1 MPHARGAGYG
11 ATRGDGDDDD
21 DEWIRPRTNRRDSR
35 ATALGAVATLAI
47 AFVVLIST
55 RFVGPARLG
64 LNLPGPGS
72 YLPASLF
79 NSTWQKIKT
88 FLKGSSYDTATCTSQ
103 LQFHGWCESNAVI
116 FSSGCLAQYP
126 GVYYYNVGAPYP
138 VPNSQVHDAF
148 SSCVKTYYKDKIVG
162 DYATYG
168 LTLDDSTANHL
179 VAAMFPESS
188 SYGNSDWVEA
198 FKDADLNAESDFGQD
213 DNFGDAAAEATA
225 SVNVN
230 ALYKSYL
237 ASTTS
242 CEDQYSFNFCPS
254 DLGLRSTYYIRVPKV
269 CASFR
274 IAGKRY
280 KKCIS
285 VPTVKFKLP
294 TSCKQ
299 VNVMLPGYCTFVA
312 NSQKFTA
319 VTEVNSVQGL
329 LDLDVLPSAVEST
342 IEAAMSD
349 AAKYSDQL
357 ASNAQKFT
365 AVTQVNSVQGLLDLN
380 VLPSSVKSSIETA
393 MSDAAKYSDQLAS
406 NAQKFTAVTQVS
418 SVQGLLDLNVLPSAV
433 YSTIETAM
441 SDAAKYSDQLASNAQ
456 KFTAVAQ
463 VSSVQDL
470 LDLDVLPSAVKSTI
484 EAAMSDTAK
493 YSAVTQ
499 VSSIQGLL
507 DLDVLPSSVKSSIET
522 AMSDAAKYVQLASTT
537 SVDGLVDSDL
547 LNDGVMDVIKEAQSA
562 LSDIANGLEDKI
574 RNVVSL
580 MWGNTLSSADE
591 MHAVIEN
598 GILDALDSTS
608 AAAALGFR
616 RDHAALYDDIQDAL
630 HKAFRGEEFK
640 LESRAAQT
648 ERAQLGASSNST
660 RSRGSCFDLVLSR
673 EDSEYE
679 APSYLMPWPEK
690 LKDDPLAP
698 GSIDIKFPE
707 LTTSLCANIAKFNIP
722 AQVAVELFDAYSKM
736 FESLFTELYTQ
747 TGLKALVAQ
756 IKELGNGKFYGGR
769 RLLSAQDE
777 KSFVEAHLNYK
788 QQFAEAEISVFN
800 QIIKFHERL
809 TVLSLGE
816 LVSNRN
822 APSLGAGAFDAI
834 LKQFMDDLK
843 EALKLMADG
852 TEVDGTFTL
861 AYKYETSM
869 KVEQGITQTGEFLS
883 DVLGMENTIEQQ
895 KIYATPVPGLLV
907 LVDLK
912 LSLSMPY
919 FFRAETEGEFGVS
932 VEVAFPVDVKIS
944 SDTPSVTF
952 GTPTVES
959 KVLGS
964 TEIHVGLQTGV
975 VVQIESA
982 FVALC
987 AGPACAGPEL
997 YARQDVYFGIDA
1009 FAMTLDR
1016 AQATCESEA
1025 HSLIALWN
1033 DWDYPSTTKS
1043 QCTASVAGV
1052 GGYLQV
1058 PKTELE
1064 VRLMLKPIPIEDGGD
1079 TGGTSTDDPGMQA
1092 LVRSFAVQLFD
1103 FTPLIKQVYDSS
1115 GNFHVQELFSEC
1127 TAGTAAR
1134 RDCAPTCLANFH
1146 KFKSVN
1152 GACLTSFDGNVVME
1166 DCWKDVD
1173 DAEWH
1178 DSHWWDMIPVNVMHP
1193 DTVRIRLSESF
1204 SCLTVTRKGTR
1215 FLLKPKPCDS
1225 ANGAQLLEHVDNCFN
1240 VSGQDY
1246 PCLRTAAVN
1255 IHNGEATGSAS
1266 GRQYVYAT
1274 NDGRIR
1280 LSNSLPSSTK
1290 FVIAKA

>member
-1 MPHARGAGYG
+1 MPRGAGYG

-64 LNLPGPGS
+64 FNWSP
-72 YLPASLF
+72 PASVTSSFASAF
-79 NSTWQKIKT
+79 NSTWQRIKT

-126 GVYYYNVGAPYP
+126 GVYYYEVGAPYP
-138 VPNSQVHDAF
+138 VPNGQVHDAF

-168 LTLDDSTANHL
+168 LTLDDATANHL

-188 SYGNSDWVEA
+188 SYGDSDWVEA

-225 SVNVN
+225 SMNVN

-254 DLGLRSTYYIRVPKV
+254 DLGLRSTYYIKVPKV

-274 IAGKRY
+274 IAGKSY

-299 VNVMLPGYCTFVA
+299 INVMLPGYCTFVA

-319 VTEVNSVQGL
+319 VTQVNSVQGL

-342 IEAAMSD
+342 
-349 AAKYSDQL
+349 
-357 ASNAQKFT
+357 
-365 AVTQVNSVQGLLDLN
+365 
-380 VLPSSVKSSIETA
+380 IETA

-418 SVQGLLDLNVLPSAV
+418 SVQ
-433 YSTIETAM
+433 
-441 SDAAKYSDQLASNAQ
+441 
-456 KFTAVAQ
+456 
-463 VSSVQDL
+463 DL

-484 EAAMSDTAK
+484 EAAMSDAAK

-1178 DSHWWDMIPVNVMHP
+1178 DSHWWDMIPVNVTHP

-1215 FLLKPKPCDS
+1215 FLLKPEPCDS

-1266 GRQYVYAT
+1266 GRKYVYAK

>member
-198 FKDADLNAESDFGQD
+198 FEDADLNAESDFGQD

-365 AVTQVNSVQGLLDLN
+365 AVTQVSSVQGLLDLN

-393 MSDAAKYSDQLAS
+393 A
-406 NAQKFTAVTQVS
+406 
-418 SVQGLLDLNVLPSAV
+418 
-433 YSTIETAM
+433 
-441 SDAAKYSDQLASNAQ
+441 
-456 KFTAVAQ
+456 
-463 VSSVQDL
+463 
-470 LDLDVLPSAVKSTI
+470 
-484 EAAMSDTAK
+484 SDTAK

>member
-55 RFVGPARLG
+55 RYVGPARLG
-64 LNLPGPGS
+64 FNFS
-72 YLPASLF
+72 NIFASLF
-79 NSTWQKIKT
+79 NSTWRKIRT

-126 GVYYYNVGAPYP
+126 GVYYYEVGAPYP
-138 VPNSQVHDAF
+138 VPNGQVHDAF

-168 LTLDDSTANHL
+168 LTLDDATANHL

-188 SYGNSDWVEA
+188 SYGDSDWVEA

-225 SVNVN
+225 SMNVN

-254 DLGLRSTYYIRVPKV
+254 DLGLRSTYYIKVPKV

-274 IAGKRY
+274 IAGKSY

-299 VNVMLPGYCTFVA
+299 INVMLPGYCTFVA

-319 VTEVNSVQGL
+319 VTQVNSVQGL

-342 IEAAMSD
+342 
-349 AAKYSDQL
+349 
-357 ASNAQKFT
+357 
-365 AVTQVNSVQGLLDLN
+365 
-380 VLPSSVKSSIETA
+380 IETA

-418 SVQGLLDLNVLPSAV
+418 SVQ
-433 YSTIETAM
+433 
-441 SDAAKYSDQLASNAQ
+441 
-456 KFTAVAQ
+456 
-463 VSSVQDL
+463 DL

-484 EAAMSDTAK
+484 EAAMSDAAK

-591 MHAVIEN
+591 MHALIEN

-932 VEVAFPVDVKIS
+932 IEVAFPVDVKIS

-1178 DSHWWDMIPVNVMHP
+1178 DSHWWDMIPVNVTHP

-1215 FLLKPKPCDS
+1215 FLLKPEPCDS

-1266 GRQYVYAT
+1266 GRQYVYAK

>member
-55 RFVGPARLG
+55 RYVGPARLG
-64 LNLPGPGS
+64 FNFS
-72 YLPASLF
+72 NIFASLF
-79 NSTWQKIKT
+79 NSTWRKIRT

-126 GVYYYNVGAPYP
+126 GVYYYEVGAPYP
-138 VPNSQVHDAF
+138 VPNGQVHDAF

-168 LTLDDSTANHL
+168 LTLDDATANHL

-188 SYGNSDWVEA
+188 SYGDSDWVEA

-225 SVNVN
+225 SMNVN

-254 DLGLRSTYYIRVPKV
+254 DLGLRSTYYIKVPKV

-274 IAGKRY
+274 IAGKSY

-299 VNVMLPGYCTFVA
+299 INVMLPGYCTFVA

-319 VTEVNSVQGL
+319 VTQVNSVQGL

-342 IEAAMSD
+342 
-349 AAKYSDQL
+349 
-357 ASNAQKFT
+357 
-365 AVTQVNSVQGLLDLN
+365 
-380 VLPSSVKSSIETA
+380 IETA

-418 SVQGLLDLNVLPSAV
+418 SVQGLLDL
-433 YSTIETAM
+433 
-441 SDAAKYSDQLASNAQ
+441 
-456 KFTAVAQ
+456 
-463 VSSVQDL
+463 
-470 LDLDVLPSAVKSTI
+470 DVLPSAVKSTI
-484 EAAMSDTAK
+484 EAAMSDAAK

-591 MHAVIEN
+591 MHALIEN

-809 TVLSLGE
+809 TVLSLGK

-1178 DSHWWDMIPVNVMHP
+1178 DSHWWDMIPVNVTHP

-1215 FLLKPKPCDS
+1215 FLLKPEPCDS

-1266 GRQYVYAT
+1266 GRQYVYAK

>member
-1 MPHARGAGYG
+1 
-11 ATRGDGDDDD
+11 
-21 DEWIRPRTNRRDSR
+21 
-35 ATALGAVATLAI
+35 
-47 AFVVLIST
+47 
-55 RFVGPARLG
+55 
-64 LNLPGPGS
+64 
-72 YLPASLF
+72 
-79 NSTWQKIKT
+79 
-88 FLKGSSYDTATCTSQ
+88 
-103 LQFHGWCESNAVI
+103 
-116 FSSGCLAQYP
+116 
-126 GVYYYNVGAPYP
+126 
-138 VPNSQVHDAF
+138 
-148 SSCVKTYYKDKIVG
+148 
-162 DYATYG
+162 
-168 LTLDDSTANHL
+168 
-179 VAAMFPESS
+179 
-188 SYGNSDWVEA
+188 
-198 FKDADLNAESDFGQD
+198 
-213 DNFGDAAAEATA
+213 
-225 SVNVN
+225 
-230 ALYKSYL
+230 
-237 ASTTS
+237 
-242 CEDQYSFNFCPS
+242 
-254 DLGLRSTYYIRVPKV
+254 
-269 CASFR
+269 
-274 IAGKRY
+274 
-280 KKCIS
+280 
-285 VPTVKFKLP
+285 
-294 TSCKQ
+294 
-299 VNVMLPGYCTFVA
+299 
-312 NSQKFTA
+312 
-319 VTEVNSVQGL
+319 
-329 LDLDVLPSAVEST
+329 
-342 IEAAMSD
+342 
-349 AAKYSDQL
+349 
-357 ASNAQKFT
+357 
-365 AVTQVNSVQGLLDLN
+365 
-380 VLPSSVKSSIETA
+380 

-418 SVQGLLDLNVLPSAV
+418 SVQ
-433 YSTIETAM
+433 
-441 SDAAKYSDQLASNAQ
+441 
-456 KFTAVAQ
+456 
-463 VSSVQDL
+463 DL

-484 EAAMSDTAK
+484 EAAMSDAAK

-591 MHAVIEN
+591 MHALIEN

-932 VEVAFPVDVKIS
+932 IEVAFPVDVKIS

-1178 DSHWWDMIPVNVMHP
+1178 DSHWWDMIPVNVTHP

-1215 FLLKPKPCDS
+1215 FLLKPEPCDS

-1266 GRQYVYAT
+1266 GRQYVYAK